1 MLEAFEQISDAG
13 IVALLTHE
21 EHVEIDRNLFL
32 RKVNQAQFLNEADID
47 IVFLL
52 EGCKL
57 DLTGREARKMLN
69 GSFSVTLQHMNLVVL
84 QAQLQNREK
93 LNKLTR

>member
-1 MLEAFEQISDAG
+1 MEALEQISDAG

-32 RKVNQAQFLNEADID
+32 RKVNQAQFLKEADID
-47 IVFLL
+47 IVLLL

-57 DLTGREARKMLN
+57 DLTGSEA
-69 GSFSVTLQHMNLVVL
+69 
-84 QAQLQNREK
+84 
-93 LNKLTR
+93 